1 MCVFVFLF
9 KDPFPVIESI
19 KTNKSEIHLSK
30 KILKLQ
36 SENKTLRERLEAASG
51 VGGGADGVSGAGGGG
66 DSMAPTKQQNQQQ
79 KEIIL
84 KLTDKVTKATSLNLE
99 LTSKLKISE
108 GEIESYKKLLSDYQN
123 ELFEMKNK
131 HINEVKS
138 HTHTHTYAIYF
149 YKPYFYFSILL
160 D

>member
-1 MCVFVFLF
+1 M
-9 KDPFPVIESI
+9 IESI

-36 SENKTLRERLEAASG
+36 SENKSLRERLEAASG
-51 VGGGADGVSGAGGGG
+51 ADGGG
-66 DSMAPTKQQNQQQ
+66 DSSSMAPTKQQNQQQ

-99 LTSKLKISE
+99 LSSKLKISE

-131 HINEVKS
+131 HINEV
-138 HTHTHTYAIYF
+138 
-149 YKPYFYFSILL
+149 
-160 D
+160 

>member
-1 MCVFVFLF
+1 M
-9 KDPFPVIESI
+9 IESI

-51 VGGGADGVSGAGGGG
+51 GAVDGGGG

-131 HINEVKS
+131 HINEVKKS
-138 HTHTHTYAIYF
+138 DL
-149 YKPYFYFSILL
+149 S
-160 D
+160 